1 VDSGRLSA
9 EELAE
14 IRARCEAATPG
25 PWSWLCEDLAD
36 HPGQT
41 SACACLYGDG
51 ERVNPATGDLTI
63 VLVADLD
70 GTTPSGAD
78 MDFVRHARHDIPALL
93 AEIDRLRTAI
103 TEHHAQKADDRCIE
117 DDDRLYAAAGLP
129 PCDRRVGSKE
139 DMLANCARF
148 IERRCEGGGWPSYRE
163 LEVEIDRLKS
173 IVQSLAGRVA
183 AQSEL
188 LSKRAEK

>member
-14 IRARCEAATPG
+14 IRARCEVASPP

-51 ERVNPATGDLTI
+51 ERVNPATGDLTV

-78 MDFVRHARHDIPALL
+78 MDFVQHARHDVPALL
-93 AEIDRLRTAI
+93 AEIDRLRNFIDAP
-103 TEHHAQKADDRCIE
+103 QDVLFADGRE
-117 DDDRLYAAAGLP
+117 PTRNERHLLNLLTWRYVEANELREEVARLQEIVRGP
-129 PCDRRVGSKE
+129 P
-139 DMLANCARF
+139 
-148 IERRCEGGGWPSYRE
+148 
-163 LEVEIDRLKS
+163 
-173 IVQSLAGRVA
+173 GRVA